1 MYNSVIGYAFKIIKG
16 NMFFSVIMFI
26 IISQLMVVNSIFSLV
41 WKYEIL
47 IQQEINFFRQF
58 SIYSLYI
65 FIFIL
70 LNLIFKNWNIK
81 IFLLI
86 ALCFPITL
94 FSIVGFNGEPVT
106 YVFAYIIKYLIRP
119 KLYLYK
125 KY

>member
-1 MYNSVIGYAFKIIKG
+1 MK
-16 NMFFSVIMFI
+16 FI
-26 IISQLMVVNSIFSLV
+26 IPQNYNFKS
-41 WKYEIL
+41 KIL
-47 IQQEINFFRQF
+47 GIIDYSTAFFNVF
-58 SIYSLYI
+58 WYV
-65 FIFIL
+65 FIFIV

-94 FSIVGFNGEPVT
+94 FSIVGFNGESVT
-106 YVFAYIIKYLIRP
+106 YVFSYIIKYLIRP

>member
-1 MYNSVIGYAFKIIKG
+1 MK
-16 NMFFSVIMFI
+16 FI
-26 IISQLMVVNSIFSLV
+26 IPQNYNFKSKIFG
-41 WKYEIL
+41 I
-47 IQQEINFFRQF
+47 ID
-58 SIYSLYI
+58 YSTAFLNIFWYI

-94 FSIVGFNGEPVT
+94 FSIVGFNGESVT
-106 YVFAYIIKYLIRP
+106 SVFSYVIKYLIRP
-119 KLYLYK
+119 KLYLFK